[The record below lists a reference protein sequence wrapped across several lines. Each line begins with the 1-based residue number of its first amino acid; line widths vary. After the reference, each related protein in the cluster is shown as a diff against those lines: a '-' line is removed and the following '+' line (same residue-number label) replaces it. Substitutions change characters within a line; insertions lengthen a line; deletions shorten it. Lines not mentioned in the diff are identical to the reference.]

1 MYFIILNRIG
11 DNVKRRNTLIIVIL
25 LMSIGFAA
33 VSTTLIIKG
42 SAKISENI
50 DDFDVYFS
58 KAILDNVDKSG
69 EFIDD
74 TNKTITFTTSDLS
87 AVGDT
92 STLTYE
98 VTNASKNYDAIV
110 QVNCEGANNYLQVS
124 MVPDNL
130 TIEATTTK
138 TGTVKVEL
146 KKTSITNQDIP
157 ITCKLNIVASER
169 TNLGANEVVK
179 YNYKAKNITYDD
191 TSTQIGCTD
200 VQTCIQKIDK
210 ILES

>member
-11 DNVKRRNTLIIVIL
+11 DNVKRRNALILVIL

-98 VTNASKNYDAIV
+98 VTNSSKNYDAIV

-191 TSTQIGCTD
+191 TVTQMGCTD

>member
-11 DNVKRRNTLIIVIL
+11 DNVKRRNALILVIL

-42 SAKISENI
+42 NAKISENI

-87 AVGDT
+87 AVGDI
-92 STLTYE
+92 SALTYE
-98 VTNASKNYDAIV
+98 VTNSSKNYDAIV

-169 TNLGANEVVK
+169 TSLGANEVVN
-179 YNYKAKNITYDD
+179 YNYKAKNIIYDD
-191 TSTQIGCTD
+191 TVTQMGCTD

>member
-11 DNVKRRNTLIIVIL
+11 DNVKRRNALILVIL

-191 TSTQIGCTD
+191 TVTQMGCTD
-200 VQTCIQKIDK
+200 VQTCIQKLDK

>member
-11 DNVKRRNTLIIVIL
+11 DNVKRRNTLILVIL

-191 TSTQIGCTD
+191 MVTQMGCTD

>member
-98 VTNASKNYDAIV
+98 VTNSSKNYDAIV

-191 TSTQIGCTD
+191 TSTQMGCTD
-200 VQTCIQKIDK
+200 VQTCIQKVDK

>member
-11 DNVKRRNTLIIVIL
+11 DNVKRRNALILVIL

-169 TNLGANEVVK
+169 ISLGANEVVN

-191 TSTQIGCTD
+191 TVTQMGCTD

>member
-11 DNVKRRNTLIIVIL
+11 DNVKRRNALILVIL

-98 VTNASKNYDAIV
+98 VTNSSKNYDAIV

-169 TNLGANEVVK
+169 TILGANEVVK

-191 TSTQIGCTD
+191 TVTQMGCTD

>member
-146 KKTSITNQDIP
+146 KKTSITNQDIL

-169 TNLGANEVVK
+169 TSLGANEVVN
-179 YNYKAKNITYDD
+179 YNYKAKNIIYDD
-191 TSTQIGCTD
+191 TVTQMGCTD

>member
-98 VTNASKNYDAIV
+98 VTNSSKNYDAIV

-191 TSTQIGCTD
+191 TVTQMGCTD

>member
-11 DNVKRRNTLIIVIL
+11 DNVKRRKALILVIL

-138 TGTVKVEL
+138 TGTVKIEL

-191 TSTQIGCTD
+191 TVTQMGCTD

>member
-1 MYFIILNRIG
+1 M
-11 DNVKRRNTLIIVIL
+11 KRRNTLILVIL

-157 ITCKLNIVASER
+157 ITYKLNIVASER
-169 TNLGANEVVK
+169 TSLGANEVVK

-191 TSTQIGCTD
+191 TVTQMGCTD

>member
-1 MYFIILNRIG
+1 M
-11 DNVKRRNTLIIVIL
+11 KRRNALILVIL

-191 TSTQIGCTD
+191 TVTQMGCTD

>member
-98 VTNASKNYDAIV
+98 VTNSSKNYDAIV

-191 TSTQIGCTD
+191 TSTQMGCTD

>member
-11 DNVKRRNTLIIVIL
+11 DNVKRRNALILVIL

-42 SAKISENI
+42 NAKISENI

-98 VTNASKNYDAIV
+98 VTNASKKYDAIV
-110 QVNCEGANNYLQVS
+110 QVNLSLIKISE
-124 MVPDNL
+124 
-130 TIEATTTK
+130 TTR
-138 TGTVKVEL
+138 
-146 KKTSITNQDIP
+146 Q
-157 ITCKLNIVASER
+157 
-169 TNLGANEVVK
+169 
-179 YNYKAKNITYDD
+179 
-191 TSTQIGCTD
+191 
-200 VQTCIQKIDK
+200 
-210 ILES
+210 

>member
-11 DNVKRRNTLIIVIL
+11 DNVKRRNALILVIL

-146 KKTSITNQDIP
+146 KKTSITNQDI
-157 ITCKLNIVASER
+157 TCKLNIVASER
-169 TNLGANEVVK
+169 TSLGANEVVK

-191 TSTQIGCTD
+191 TVTQMGCTD

>member
-11 DNVKRRNTLIIVIL
+11 DNVKRRNALILVIL

-191 TSTQIGCTD
+191 TVTQMGCTD

>member
-191 TSTQIGCTD
+191 TSTQMGCTD

>member
-138 TGTVKVEL
+138 TGTIKVEL

-191 TSTQIGCTD
+191 TSTQMGCTD

>member
-11 DNVKRRNTLIIVIL
+11 DNVKRRNTLILVIL

-191 TSTQIGCTD
+191 TVTQMGCTD

>member
-11 DNVKRRNTLIIVIL
+11 DNVKRRNALILVIL

-169 TNLGANEVVK
+169 ISLGANEVVK

-191 TSTQIGCTD
+191 TVTQMGCTD

>member
-1 MYFIILNRIG
+1 
-11 DNVKRRNTLIIVIL
+11 
-25 LMSIGFAA
+25 
-33 VSTTLIIKG
+33 
-42 SAKISENI
+42 
-50 DDFDVYFS
+50 
-58 KAILDNVDKSG
+58 
-69 EFIDD
+69 
-74 TNKTITFTTSDLS
+74 
-87 AVGDT
+87 
-92 STLTYE
+92 
-98 VTNASKNYDAIV
+98 
-110 QVNCEGANNYLQVS
+110 

-191 TSTQIGCTD
+191 TVTQMGCTD

>member
-11 DNVKRRNTLIIVIL
+11 DNVKRRNALILVIL

-146 KKTSITNQDIP
+146 KKTSITNQNIP

-169 TNLGANEVVK
+169 ISLGANEVVN

-191 TSTQIGCTD
+191 TVTQMGCTD

>member
-11 DNVKRRNTLIIVIL
+11 DNVKRRNALILVIL

-92 STLTYE
+92 STLAYE
-98 VTNASKNYDAIV
+98 VTNSSKNYDAVV

-191 TSTQIGCTD
+191 TVTQMGCTD

>member
-11 DNVKRRNTLIIVIL
+11 DNVKRRNTLILVIL

-98 VTNASKNYDAIV
+98 VTNSSKNYDAIV

-169 TNLGANEVVK
+169 TILGANEVVK

-191 TSTQIGCTD
+191 TVTQMGCTD

>member
-98 VTNASKNYDAIV
+98 VTNSSKNYDAIV

-169 TNLGANEVVK
+169 TILGANEVVK

-191 TSTQIGCTD
+191 TVTQMGCTD

>member
-11 DNVKRRNTLIIVIL
+11 DNVKRRNTLILVIL

-146 KKTSITNQDIP
+146 KKTSITNQDIT

-169 TNLGANEVVK
+169 TSLGANEVVN
-179 YNYKAKNITYDD
+179 YNYKAKNIIYDD
-191 TSTQIGCTD
+191 TVTQMGCTD

>member
-1 MYFIILNRIG
+1 M
-11 DNVKRRNTLIIVIL
+11 KRRNALILVIL

-98 VTNASKNYDAIV
+98 VTNSSKNYDAIV

-191 TSTQIGCTD
+191 TVTQMGCTD

>member
-1 MYFIILNRIG
+1 M
-11 DNVKRRNTLIIVIL
+11 KRRNTLIIVIL

-58 KAILDNVDKSG
+58 KAIIDNVDKSA

-98 VTNASKNYDAIV
+98 VTNSSKNYDAIV

-191 TSTQIGCTD
+191 TSTQMGCTD

>member
-1 MYFIILNRIG
+1 MKKRNSLIL
-11 DNVKRRNTLIIVIL
+11 VIL

-33 VSTTLIIKG
+33 VSTTLIING
-42 SAKISENI
+42 STKISENI

-74 TNKTITFTTSDLS
+74 TNKIITFTTNDLS

-98 VTNASKNYDAIV
+98 VTNASKNYDAVV
-110 QVNCEGANNYLQVS
+110 QVNCEGANDYLQVS

-146 KKTSITNQDIP
+146 KKTSVTNQEVP

-169 TNLGANEVVK
+169 TSLGANEVVK

-191 TSTQIGCTD
+191 TNTQMGCTD

>member
-1 MYFIILNRIG
+1 M
-11 DNVKRRNTLIIVIL
+11 KRRNALILVIL

-169 TNLGANEVVK
+169 TRLGANEVVK

-191 TSTQIGCTD
+191 TFTQMGCTD

>member
-11 DNVKRRNTLIIVIL
+11 DNVKRRNALILVIL
-25 LMSIGFAA
+25 LMSIGFAT

-191 TSTQIGCTD
+191 TVTQMGCTD

>member
-11 DNVKRRNTLIIVIL
+11 DNVKRRNALILVIL

-138 TGTVKVEL
+138 TGTIKVEL

-191 TSTQIGCTD
+191 TVTQMGCTD

>member
-169 TNLGANEVVK
+169 ISLGANEVVK

-191 TSTQIGCTD
+191 TSTQMGCTD

>member
-191 TSTQIGCTD
+191 TVTQMGCTD

>member
-98 VTNASKNYDAIV
+98 VTNSSKNYDAIV

-169 TNLGANEVVK
+169 ISLGANEVVK

-191 TSTQIGCTD
+191 TSTQMGCTD

>member
-11 DNVKRRNTLIIVIL
+11 DNVKRRNTLILVIL

-169 TNLGANEVVK
+169 ISLGANEVVN

-191 TSTQIGCTD
+191 TVTQMGCTD